1 MTIALCKGRASES
14 TTIEELAMHRAL
26 AVHIRERFL
35 GPGNVRSAR
44 ASMVDTAVEVS
55 LHYSP
60 QCMARSASGFVDS
73 RSLKDRGPFVRQASE
88 PIYSKQIK
96 KR

>member
-1 MTIALCKGRASES
+1 MQSHLLCTIITTALCKGRASES

-35 GPGNVRSAR
+35 GPANVRSAR

-55 LHYSP
+55 LHYPPMCVQGS
-60 QCMARSASGFVDS
+60 ARGVSV
-73 RSLKDRGPFVRQASE
+73 KDTT
-88 PIYSKQIK
+88 
-96 KR
+96 

>member
-1 MTIALCKGRASES
+1 
-14 TTIEELAMHRAL
+14 MHRAL

-35 GPGNVRSAR
+35 GTGNVRSAR

-60 QCMARSASGFVDS
+60 QCMARSASGSVDS
-73 RSLKDRGPFVRQASE
+73 RSVKDKNTSTGPASQ

>member
-60 QCMARSASGFVDS
+60 RCMAGSASGSVDS
-73 RSLKDRGPFVRQASE
+73 RSVKDRNTSTGPASQ
-88 PIYSKQIK
+88 PIYSKQNK

>member
-1 MTIALCKGRASES
+1 
-14 TTIEELAMHRAL
+14 MHRAL

-60 QCMARSASGFVDS
+60 RCTAGSGSGSLDS
-73 RSLKDRGPFVRQASE
+73 RSVKDRNTFTGPASE
-88 PIYSKQIK
+88 PKYSKQSK